1 MKSIM
6 PILLLCALCG
16 CGCVSEYQLG
26 IERDSRQAGDK
37 ALWRDR
43 KFLEERITVLEKRVY
58 HLERGELL
66 DKPLK
71 VLPKAFEAPQ
81 IMLVSQPGPTPAVL
95 TTNN

>member
-1 MKSIM
+1 MKSII

-71 VLPKAFEAPQ
+71 QPPTTFETPE
-81 IMLVSQPGPTPAVL
+81 IMLVNQNIPTR
-95 TTNN
+95 